1 MTLGLVHDSV
11 FQHHDPGSYHVES
24 PRRLQAVDEA
34 LRAWPGLAKASLVGL
49 RAAREEELL
58 RIHQPGHLARIAATH
73 GRAVSLDPD
82 TSTSPQSYEVALQAV
97 GSLIDLCDAVL
108 EGRLEYGLALVR
120 PPGHHATPT
129 RAMGFCLFNNLA
141 LAAAHLTEARGLE
154 RILAVDWD
162 VHHGNGTE
170 TAFYQDPRVLYFST
184 HQWPFYPGTGALG
197 ALGEGEGEGYNLNLP
212 LPGGQGDPDF
222 IRVFE
227 DILLPVA
234 RQYQPQFILVSAGFD
249 AHQGDPLGGMAI
261 SDLGFAALTRV
272 LMEIAGEYCPGRIV
286 MSLEGGYNPQ
296 ALGRSV
302 VAVLEA
308 LEGSDQAE
316 ELRQQARGHHAP
328 PVLTDALN
336 LAGRYWKLG

>member
-24 PRRLQAVDEA
+24 PRRLQAVDQA

-170 TAFYQDPRVLYFST
+170 TAF
-184 HQWPFYPGTGALG
+184 
-197 ALGEGEGEGYNLNLP
+197 
-212 LPGGQGDPDF
+212 
-222 IRVFE
+222 
-227 DILLPVA
+227 
-234 RQYQPQFILVSAGFD
+234 
-249 AHQGDPLGGMAI
+249 
-261 SDLGFAALTRV
+261 
-272 LMEIAGEYCPGRIV
+272 
-286 MSLEGGYNPQ
+286 
-296 ALGRSV
+296 
-302 VAVLEA
+302 
-308 LEGSDQAE
+308 
-316 ELRQQARGHHAP
+316 
-328 PVLTDALN
+328 
-336 LAGRYWKLG
+336 